1 MGFRIEKETYKN
13 KTLRLPEKLI
23 DSCSKVAA
31 QHEISFNEL
40 VIQALEYCL
49 KNLEA
54 DDGLSL
60 K

>member
-40 VIQALEYCL
+40 VIQALDCL
-49 KNLEA
+49 LYT
-54 DDGLSL
+54 SRCV
-60 K
+60 